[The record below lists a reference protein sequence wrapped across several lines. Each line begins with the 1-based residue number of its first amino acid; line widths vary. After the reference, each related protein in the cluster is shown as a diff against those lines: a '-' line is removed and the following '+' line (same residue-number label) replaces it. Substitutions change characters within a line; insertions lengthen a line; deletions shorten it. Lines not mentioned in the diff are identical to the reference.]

1 MTFSLFRHFFRFV
14 YAIVLR
20 IHKRKGGFT
29 LKRLGTITVS
39 VFERDDKRTDFCVE
53 TDDEDVLPVSYIIE
67 DTLKLY

>member
-1 MTFSLFRHFFRFV
+1 MASFLFRHFSRFV
-14 YAIVLR
+14 CAIVLW
-20 IHKRKGGFT
+20 IYKRKGVFT

-39 VFERDDKRTDFCVE
+39 VFEKDDKHTDFCVE